1 MLTNVR
7 LCIGLSTGGKIRYG
21 DLITALSLA
30 ESATL
35 TELSAHISVGMVG
48 NPHFK
53 RSKASGFTT
62 RGRVVA
68 DPELTPVF
76 LFRGY
81 FWIEGHSPAIA
92 NVE

>member
-35 TELSAHISVGMVG
+35 TELSARISVGLVG
-48 NPHFK
+48 NPH
-53 RSKASGFTT
+53 
-62 RGRVVA
+62 
-68 DPELTPVF
+68 LTQSR
-76 LFRGY
+76 LGY
-81 FWIEGHSPAIA
+81 WHGPPPKPLEG
-92 NVE
+92 VEV